1 MAFAVNR
8 LSPALGA
15 EAVGVDAGAA
25 DEATFQ
31 AVRKAWL
38 AADGVLVLRDQT
50 LDPDQHVAFS
60 RRFGPLET
68 HVLATYLLPGY
79 PEIYRVSNK
88 TEGGKPIG
96 RARAGT
102 YWHSDL
108 SYMRKPAMLSL
119 LYAIEIPPI
128 GGDTMFC
135 NMYAAYDALSATM
148 KSMLEGLSAV
158 HDLAYAARGV
168 FANERP
174 AVDRAPA
181 AEHPIVRTHPE
192 TGRKALF
199 VNPGF
204 TSHVVGLAPAESAAL
219 LGFLVQHT
227 TQPEFIY
234 RHRWRLRD
242 LVMWDNRCTMHY
254 AIADYDGVGERYMH
268 RTTVI
273 GDEAR

>member
-1 MAFAVNR
+1 MPLTVHR

-15 EAVGVDAGAA
+15 EVAGVDAGTA
-25 DEATFQ
+25 DAATFD
-31 AVRKAWL
+31 AIRKEWL
-38 AADGVLVLRDQT
+38 ASDGVLVLRNQSLT
-50 LDPDQHVAFS
+50 PEQHIAFS
-60 RRFGPLET
+60 RRFGQLET
-68 HVLATYLLPGY
+68 HVLATYLLPGF

-88 TEGGKPIG
+88 TEGGKPMG

-108 SYMRKPAMLSL
+108 SYMQKPAMVSL
-119 LYAIEIPPI
+119 LYGIEIPPI

-135 NMYAAYDALSATM
+135 NMYAAYDALSPTM
-148 KSMLEGLSAV
+148 KTMIGGLRAV
-158 HDLAYAARGV
+158 HDLAFAARGV

-174 AVDRAPA
+174 AVERAPA
-181 AEHPIVRTHPE
+181 AEHPVVRTHPE

-204 TSHVVGLAPAESAAL
+204 TSHIVGLAPAESAAL
-219 LGFLVQHT
+219 LGLLFQHA

-234 RHRWRLRD
+234 RHRWLLHD

-254 AIADYDGVGERYMH
+254 AIADYEGIGERYMH
-268 RTTVI
+268 RTTVL